1 MDPQEKVKATHFQPG
16 NTMAKRKR
24 QHNKITRDLKEGI
37 IDAAIAVG
45 EDGKGKGGLLG
56 YLKMLARKHPKYYVQ
71 LLARVLPLQVS
82 GGIGIGFIGQVN
94 IVPVPV
100 ERYLAPEDAARLLLP
115 AEECES
121 FVDQGPQAEGA
132 EVIPLRP

>member
-1 MDPQEKVKATHFQPG
+1 MSNVEPFPAKSASQASQFKPG

-24 QHNKITRDLKEGI
+24 AHNKITRDLKEGI
-37 IDAAIAVG
+37 IDAAIAIG

-56 YLKMLARKHPKYYVQ
+56 YLKMLARKHPKYYTA

-82 GGIGIGFIGQVN
+82 GGIGVGIIGQVN

-100 ERYLAPEDAARLLLP
+100 DRYLSPEDVAGLLQP
-115 AEECES
+115 AS
-121 FVDQGPQAEGA
+121 EGNC
-132 EVIPLRP
+132 ILDK

>member
-1 MDPQEKVKATHFQPG
+1 MSSEPDNVVPLTPSQKSQFKPG

-24 QHNKITRDLKEGI
+24 AHNKITRDLKEGI

-56 YLKMLARKHPKYYVQ
+56 YLKMLARKHPKYYTQ

-82 GGIGIGFIGQVN
+82 GGVDVGFIGQVN
-94 IVPVPV
+94 IVPVPG
-100 ERYLAPEDAARLLLP
+100 ERYLTPEDVARMLQPPLEIEGEAA
-115 AEECES
+115 
-121 FVDQGPQAEGA
+121 DG
-132 EVIPLRP
+132 